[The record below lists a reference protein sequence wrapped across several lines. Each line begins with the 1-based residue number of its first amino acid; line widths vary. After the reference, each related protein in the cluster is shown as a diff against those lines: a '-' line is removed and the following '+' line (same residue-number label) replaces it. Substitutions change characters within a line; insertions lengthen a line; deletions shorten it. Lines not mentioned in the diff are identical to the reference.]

1 MQLNELQGD
10 KNPRGRPRGHGI
22 AWYLARI
29 GDQDLKPGQSKKEA
43 LAIMLFDLVLNLE
56 TSTKDRITL
65 ASEIM
70 DRLDGKAVT
79 TNLNAEISTNP
90 FDGIDTAKLEA
101 LKLKLTELK
110 CDKP

>member
-29 GDQDLKPGQSKKEA
+29 GDQELKPGQTKKEA
-43 LAIMLFDLVLNLE
+43 LAELLFNIVLDPE

-90 FDGIDTAKLEA
+90 FEGIDTAKLEA
-101 LKLKLTELK
+101 LRAQLDEKK
-110 CDKP
+110 